1 MKLRRVI
8 LIFLPLL
15 AVTVLLGLC
24 FGSVSLSR
32 LLAGEETARLI
43 LWQLRLP
50 RVAAGV
56 LAGLGLSTAG
66 VLLQTGSSRRL
77 SI

>member
-32 LLAGEETARLI
+32 LPERRSEARS
-43 LWQLRLP
+43 P
-50 RVAAGV
+50 RA
-56 LAGLGLSTAG
+56 
-66 VLLQTGSSRRL
+66 RHRN
-77 SI
+77 